1 MTGNDYDREAVKKA
15 LVDIIDDA
23 KGDGQ
28 TTLDAAL
35 NVIMNHAD
43 TIREQ
48 HDEIEKLKG
57 FLRKFT
63 DDLQELLE
71 ESS

>member
-43 TIREQ
+43 TIRVQ
-48 HDEIEKLKG
+48 HDEIEELKG